1 MDDQAYISLYHELT
15 QTAMNSLFEKFKVN
29 PKMILTESDLKCWL
43 FLELTNEIESQQN
56 STLSVHTE
64 VTHYPRLPEDI
75 DKLFMRDL
83 TILDSDK
90 LELNDTLWNTT
101 ATQGNHALNKGF
113 KHRGPAMHFELKL
126 IRQGKSEKSN
136 LRLDPS
142 DIANL
147 NHVNASKRAYTII
160 WGSKNKRFNLENL
173 TKTLIKSFDRFTRT
187 ELVDNDLLRIYL
199 FDTNTLEVYKSDTLK
214 NLLEI
219 NKI

>member
-15 QTAMNSLFEKFKVN
+15 QKAMDSLFEKFKVN

-64 VTHYPRLPEDI
+64 VTHYPRLPQDI
-75 DKLFMRDL
+75 NKLFMRDL

-90 LELNDTLWNTT
+90 LELNDALWDTT
-101 ATQGNHALNKGF
+101 ATQGNNALHKGF
-113 KHRGPAMHFELKL
+113 MHDGPAMHFELKL
-126 IRQGKSEKSN
+126 IRQGQSENSN
-136 LRLDPS
+136 LTLDVS

-147 NHVNASKRAYTII
+147 NNVNASNRAYTIV
-160 WGSKNKRFNLENL
+160 WGSKNERFDIKHL
-173 TKTLIKSFDRFTRT
+173 TTTLKDSFDDFNRA
-187 ELVDNDLLRIYL
+187 ELIRNDLLRFYL
-199 FDTNTLEVYKSDTLK
+199 FDTNTLRAYKLDDEK

>member
-1 MDDQAYISLYHELT
+1 MDDQEYISLYHELT
-15 QTAMNSLFEKFKVN
+15 RTAMYSLFGKFTEN

-43 FLELTNEIESQQN
+43 FRELYNVIESEGHKN
-56 STLSVHTE
+56 LSVHTE
-64 VTHYPRLPEDI
+64 VTHYFKAEER
-75 DKLFMRDL
+75 KNKRFRDL
-83 TILDSDK
+83 TILDSQN
-90 LELNDTLWNTT
+90 LYLNEDLWENNNYGDYT
-101 ATQGNHALNKGF
+101 LNKGF

-126 IRQGKSEKSN
+126 IRQGLLESTDVK
-136 LRLDPS
+136 LDTS
-142 DIANL
+142 DINNL
-147 NHVNASKRAYTII
+147 NNVDINNRAYTIV